1 MKKNLLALLIV
12 ATFVLTGCDFS
23 NIPTSEVSI
32 SENESESVSSET
44 EPVSDH
50 ALSIKITGPESI
62 LLGETDTFEAH
73 AYPSNTEINTV
84 RWKSS
89 NKTVATINNRTG
101 KLTATKAAGTT
112 TITATAKNELG
123 ENVEGSLTLTVIPPD
138 PTDIEISRE
147 TINLGLGVTR
157 ALHAG
162 VLPEKADKTV
172 VWSSS
177 NPNVATVDEDGNVT
191 TKNVAG
197 TTTITATSVN
207 GLVDTCTINVEENAS
222 DKYTLLVYICGSN
235 LESDSDGGLAS
246 MDIEEMRSVAHQ
258 PDNVNILFETGGT
271 TSWHSKII
279 KGSGVN
285 QITYKDANG
294 NRVHGR
300 YSLEGQN
307 LYENETFPDV
317 SMGASSTLQ
326 SFLEWGFNN
335 YPSDHYSL
343 ILWNHGGALDGC
355 CFDDLHSNDSL
366 TADEV
371 YNAVTN
377 ARNNCDIAEKL
388 EFVTYDACL
397 MSVQEIAELNS
408 YNFNYMLSSQEVEG
422 GYGYDYDK
430 WLPSLYA
437 NPDVNT
443 VTLLSFIGDTFLEEE
458 ASLGVDAQTQSAY
471 DLSKMANYK
480 SKFETLALH
489 LAENVINSSSAWST
503 FRSKANNALRFG
515 YDSDYGYTYDVY
527 DVKGVLTALK
537 SDNNYSSVA
546 SDIQDVLDALEEL
559 VVYNAYD
566 ESTYRSKKPCGMN
579 MFIPVSGYSVK
590 NSYRDQSHFTNWYT
604 IISTYGSWYR

>member
-12 ATFVLTGCDFS
+12 SSFILTGCDFS
-23 NIPTSEVSI
+23 NFPTSESQH
-32 SENESESVSSET
+32 SESVVSSES
-44 EPVSDH
+44 EPESDH
-50 ALSIKITGPESI
+50 ALSIKITGPQS
-62 LLGETDTFEAH
+62 LVLGETDTFEAH
-73 AYPSNTEINTV
+73 AYPSNTTIDTV

-89 NKTVATINNRTG
+89 DRNVATINNRTG
-101 KLTATKAAGTT
+101 KLIATKAAGTT
-112 TITATAKNELG
+112 TISATAKNELG
-123 ENVEGSLTLTVIPPD
+123 ETVEGEFELTIVPPQPTSLELT
-138 PTDIEISRE
+138 RK
-147 TINLGLGVTR
+147 TIDLGFGKTVTVP
-157 ALHAG
+157 ATI
-162 VLPEKADKTV
+162 LPAKADKTLS
-172 VWSSS
+172 WTSS
-177 NPNVATVDEDGNVT
+177 NTNIATIDQQGRVT
-191 TKNVAG
+191 AKNTIG
-197 TTTITATSVN
+197 STTITATTVN
-207 GLVDTCTINVEENAS
+207 GLTDTCTVNVQEVVN
-222 DKYTLLVYICGSN
+222 DKYTLMVYICGSN
-235 LESDSDGGLAS
+235 LESDSTGGLAS
-246 MDIEEMRSVAHQ
+246 MDIEEMRSVANQ
-258 PDNVNILFETGGT
+258 PQDVNIVFQCGGAK
-271 TSWHSKII
+271 SWHTRII
-279 KGSGVN
+279 GGSGVTS
-285 QITYKDANG
+285 ITYKDADNKK
-294 NRVHGR
+294 VQGR
-300 YSLEGQN
+300 YHLDANN
-307 LYENETFPDV
+307 LYEDEIIPDV
-317 SMGASSTLQ
+317 SMGESSTLQ
-326 SFLEWGFNN
+326 SFLEWGFEN
-335 YPSDHYSL
+335 YPADKYSL
-343 ILWNHGGALDGC
+343 ILWNHGGAMDGC
-355 CFDDLHSNDSL
+355 CFDERHSDDSL

-377 ARNNCDIAEKL
+377 ARGNCGIANKL
-388 EFVTYDACL
+388 EFITYDACL
-397 MSVQEIAELNS
+397 MSIQEIAEMNS

-443 VTLLSFIGDTFLEEE
+443 ATLLSLIGDTFLEEE

-527 DVKGVLTALK
+527 DVKGVLNALK

-604 IISTYGSWYR
+604 IISTYGTWYR